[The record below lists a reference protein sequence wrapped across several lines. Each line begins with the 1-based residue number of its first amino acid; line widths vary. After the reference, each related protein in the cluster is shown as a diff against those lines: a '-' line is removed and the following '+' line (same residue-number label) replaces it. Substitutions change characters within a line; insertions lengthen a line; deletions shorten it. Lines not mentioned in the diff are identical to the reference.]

1 MLIVSSALSMFDM
14 IKFIPESLC
23 DLAVAPSTTSRN
35 SGDENP
41 FNALHSVSLDILL
54 IVLVN

>member
-23 DLAVAPSTTSRN
+23 DLAVAPSTSRN